1 MSTRDV
7 GRPLE
12 HPTVSSGHTGRAIS
26 ARPPEIVEHGPIE
39 LRRHAA
45 DERTALVDAVN
56 RSLDELRPWM
66 PWAQT
71 AATDGSIGDF
81 LERSRQAWDEG
92 LEFGYTI
99 GTGDRS
105 AGRGIVIGAC
115 GLHFRS
121 DPGVAEIGYW
131 VSSDRT
137 GAGVATAA
145 ARALT
150 QVALGLSEVNRIEI
164 HCDADNG
171 ASRAVAAK
179 AGYQLDRIELRPS
192 TPRAP
197 AETDQLMIWVYPA

>member
-7 GRPLE
+7 GRPLG

-26 ARPPEIVEHGPIE
+26 GRPPEIVVDGPIE
-39 LRRHAA
+39 LRRHTA
-45 DERTALVDAVN
+45 DDRTALVDAVN

-71 AATDGSIGDF
+71 PATDESIGNF

-92 LEFGYTI
+92 VEFGYTI
-99 GTGDRS
+99 GTGDES
-105 AGRGIVIGAC
+105 AGPGNAIGAC

-131 VSSDRT
+131 VRSDRT
-137 GAGVATAA
+137 GTGVATAA

-150 QVALGLSEVNRIEI
+150 QVALGLSEVHRIEI

-179 AGYQLDRIELRPS
+179 AGYRLDRIELRPS
-192 TPRAP
+192 TPRTP
-197 AETDQLMIWVYPA
+197 AETDQLMIWVHLA